1 MNKIKNEG
9 GERCQF
15 IKTKNIEKLEETTKL
30 IHRKLR
36 NIRDNYI
43 HQVTT
48 SIVKT
53 KPYRIVIE
61 DLNVSGMMKI
71 SIYLIQ

>member
-36 NIRDNYI
+36 NIRENYI

-48 SIVKT
+48 SYNKYSENQTI
-53 KPYRIVIE
+53 
-61 DLNVSGMMKI
+61 
-71 SIYLIQ
+71 